1 MFLISSRDPQAIGRL
16 FEHLQLQ
23 SMAVSAEQREQE
35 RKMFESEY
43 RGAMRQR
50 VLEQYD
56 KVEEEARVEKGK
68 PCPRPVVHKSG
79 AIERALEQMK
89 SHEVKQMQ
97 RFINNEVVSHK
108 GERFILEK
116 RQEDPSTFVGLKIK
130 SKGKRGPSPN
140 FK

>member
-1 MFLISSRDPQAIGRL
+1 MFEQI
-16 FEHLQLQ
+16 QLQ
-23 SMAVSAEQREQE
+23 SMAVSAEQRDQE
-35 RKMFESEY
+35 RKRFDNEY
-43 RGAMRQR
+43 REAMRQR

-56 KVEEEARVEKGK
+56 KVEEELRLEKGK
-68 PCPRPVVHKSG
+68 PCPRPEVRKSG
-79 AIERALEQMK
+79 AIEQALERIK
-89 SHEVKQMQ
+89 SNEVKQMQ

-108 GERFILEK
+108 GEKFILEK